1 MNFSEDILQ
10 NIEDY
15 LNGKMNA
22 NEIKTFENQIN
33 DNQEFYE
40 AVKINKKLKLQYDE
54 TNWDFIEDNKSNTKL
69 NELEALLK
77 SNEFQDKKKAIQT
90 ASASYFKNEEVKKLN
105 NNKPKLYYLLAF
117 AAAVIVFLG
126 VFFND
131 STSTNQEIYSDN
143 SKWEELPSLVS
154 RSEINVDLLS
164 VGENAFNNKNYVL
177 AKENF
182 TSFINDDHQVNPT
195 ALLYLGISQLELENY
210 NEALNSFQK
219 IAESNTL
226 DQSKGYWY
234 RALTYFKMDDRANAI
249 KELEI
254 IVKSSKNHNFEK
266 AKKLLKKLN

>member
-164 VGENAFNNKNYVL
+164 AGENAFNNKNYVL

-182 TSFINDDHQVNPT
+182 TSFINDDYQVNPT

>member
-1 MNFSEDILQ
+1 MNFSEDMLQ

-22 NEIKTFENQIN
+22 SEIKAFENQIN
-33 DNQEFYE
+33 DNQELYE
-40 AVKINKKLKLQYDE
+40 AVKINKKLKLQYDDA
-54 TNWDFIEDNKSNTKL
+54 NWDFIADDKSNTKI
-69 NELEALLK
+69 NKLEALLK

-90 ASASYFKNEEVKKLN
+90 ASASYFKNEEPKKLN

-126 VFFND
+126 MFFNN
-131 STSTNQEIYSDN
+131 STLTNQEIYSDN
-143 SKWEELPSLVS
+143 SSWEELPSLVS
-154 RSEINVDLLS
+154 RSETNVNLLS
-164 VGENAFNNKNYVL
+164 TGENAFNNKNYAL
-177 AKENF
+177 AKESF
-182 TSFINDDHQVNPT
+182 ASFINSESQVNPT
-195 ALLYLGISQLELENY
+195 TLLYLGISQLELENY

-234 RALTYFKMDDRANAI
+234 KALTYFKMGDRANAI
-249 KELEI
+249 KELKT

-266 AKKLLKKLN
+266 AKKLLKELN